1 MFRLTFYLNL
11 ILILMIAVTVFFIV
25 KTKSQ
30 IAYDRQEVAQ
40 LNRTRDDEAARHR
53 ALTAE
58 WARVQ
63 QRQHILNLARAR
75 FGDEIAEIAQEARLE
90 DLPDR
95 SAQGGGDWAT
105 AQDLFERAVAEITL
119 QELSLLA
126 SGAEPSLRLPPPN
139 PTDAD
144 PVTRLILENHGG
156 L

>member
-90 DLPDR
+90 DLPSR
-95 SAQGGGDWAT
+95 PAQGDNWAA
-105 AQDLFERAVAEITL
+105 AQDRFERAVEKITL
-119 QELSLLA
+119 QELSLLE
-126 SGAEPSLRLPPPN
+126 SGAAHNLRFPPPN
-139 PTDAD
+139 PADAD
-144 PVTRLILENHGG
+144 RVGQLILKNQGD